1 MNEMLGFC
9 SNLVSITGLD
19 LLGATDID
27 RIFVGSDRIQECYIK
42 NLKLSI
48 EIDKT
53 TFLEKDSLLYMIENA
68 TPTSTIYITLSA
80 YCYNKYS
87 NDPDVVAALS
97 AQPLIKL
104 ASA

>member
-1 MNEMLGFC
+1 M
-9 SNLVSITGLD
+9 
-19 LLGATDID
+19 GATDID
-27 RIFVGSDRIQECYIK
+27 RIFVYSRRIHECYIK

-48 EIDKT
+48 EISDT
-53 TFLEKDSLLYMIENA
+53 LFLEKDSLLYMIENA
-68 TPTSTIYITLSA
+68 TPTSTIYITLSS

-104 ASA
+104 AS